1 MATMARRDAVL
12 DSSILIQ
19 HARERDKRRS
29 YFARSL
35 ASYNPF
41 LSVISV
47 YEMELGAFR
56 SERASDIDTL
66 RVSFEFL
73 PITKTI
79 AKRAA
84 RLDADLLRQNLQIG
98 IKDIFIAATCLES
111 DLPLLTI
118 NTRHFA
124 RIPEIELIDLNTLP
138 QI

>member
-1 MATMARRDAVL
+1 MARRDAVL

-29 YFARSL
+29 LFARSL
-35 ASYNPF
+35 LAYQPH

-47 YEMELGAFR
+47 YEIEFGAFR
-56 SERASDIDTL
+56 SGRISDIDTL
-66 RVSFEFL
+66 RSSFEFL
-73 PITKTI
+73 PLTKAI

-84 RLDADLLRQNLQIG
+84 RLDADLLRQNFQIG
-98 IKDIFIAATCLES
+98 IKDIFIAATCLEH

-124 RIPEIELIDLNTLP
+124 RVPQIALIDLKTLL
-138 QI
+138 QVSN